1 MEVGFALRPEDLR
14 AVQTS
19 GPHVVVLD
27 SIPGGE
33 SSLSFPPPSAAVTIS
48 CICTD
53 GGAPKIRQKICHC
66 ELLFGVALQPYT
78 GPLHD

>member
-33 SSLSFPPPSAAVTIS
+33 SSLSFPPPLGRSYDIMHMHRWWRAENPS
-48 CICTD
+48 
-53 GGAPKIRQKICHC
+53 
-66 ELLFGVALQPYT
+66 ENL
-78 GPLHD
+78 PL